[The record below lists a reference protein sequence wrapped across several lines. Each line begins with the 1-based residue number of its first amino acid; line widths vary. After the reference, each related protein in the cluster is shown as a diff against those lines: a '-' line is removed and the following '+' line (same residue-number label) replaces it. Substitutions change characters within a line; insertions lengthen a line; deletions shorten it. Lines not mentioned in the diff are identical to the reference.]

1 MGGGTVKTHEQI
13 AAGLDKMIE
22 DRKGWLKS
30 CERMI
35 QLLQP
40 EWDLFEARDGSHNL
54 YASREYA
61 EHTSQARKH
70 RNEIETLEAVRAIL
84 KEQDDD

>member
-1 MGGGTVKTHEQI
+1 MGGGTVKTPEQI

-35 QLLQP
+35 ELLQP
-40 EWDLFEARDGSHNL
+40 EWDRFEARDGHDL
-54 YASREYA
+54 YVSRDYA
-61 EHTSQARKH
+61 NHTSEARKH
-70 RNEIETLEAVRAIL
+70 HDEIETLEAVRAIL
-84 KEQDDD
+84 KEQDDG